1 MIYSR
6 CNRAVAAAVACAL
19 AASVVTP
26 KSAFAQEATQ
36 TTPRADDDSI
46 PQVIITGSFIK
57 RPADRPQPLTVVGS
71 EDLANTQRN
80 SVAESLKDL
89 PQNVGSMATVN
100 TQGGGVNAGNTPTT
114 TVNLR
119 GLGAGAS
126 LVLLNGGRQIA
137 DGGFGYVDVNNLA
150 PSIMIERVEVLTDG
164 SSALYGADAVG
175 GVVNFITK
183 TNFSGFN
190 VEADFQHIQDTSHD
204 RPDTNVGLLW
214 GGHNDNTSVVA
225 GLEYQT
231 TEILLTDDRYDADRL
246 KLGLSS
252 GFGNPSTFQYRN
264 KTGVQPSATLASIPD
279 PLCGSTQL
287 SDGGPSGLANGVVN
301 TTGTPSC
308 LLYNALGRAL
318 QPKSKRFNGL
328 ATISHNFSD
337 TLTGDFEL
345 GFARTRYWIPF
356 GYVTPATATASL
368 FPLVPTDNPGAVAT
382 ARKFPTF
389 AHPLNGQ
396 TNIAGYLYK
405 GRILSP
411 WVNDGQ
417 SGDIRTS
424 GQDTYR
430 ISGRLN
436 GKFGNSGWDWQVG
449 FSDSWNDTNFL
460 GHDTVINRVSLA
472 VNGYGGPRCAYNPT
486 NDPTGAKRGVDTCK
500 FWDPFAISALVPAG
514 DPAANDP
521 TVTNWLVGNRTTHD
535 SGELKTYQA
544 VTTGKLWDMPGGTTG
559 LAVGLERRE
568 VNFSQQWDEGSKQ
581 IGYYGFNGAF
591 AQSDFSGA
599 NATNAAF
606 AELVMYP
613 LKSLEVQLAG
623 RHEKTSYENA
633 GSFSKFNPK
642 IGLLWTPVH
651 GLFVRGSAGTSFQAP
666 GPAAM
671 FAQSTGGTS
680 AQQIGGD
687 TINAR
692 GLLMGNPNLQP
703 QTSRNWNVG
712 VTWDV
717 TDNFTAEL
725 NYWNIRFKD
734 LITGEVA
741 QQILNADLADG
752 FITDSHIVL
761 NPGAPNEVCEITGRW
776 KPGQGPRPANCMSGN
791 DILQF
796 TTTYINQGFLHTN
809 GIDYDFKYRLKLD
822 SGWQFPFRLYGTYT
836 REYEMLQAGVLYDGV
851 GKYNDST
858 FGVPMPEYT
867 ANLQAGVMT
876 GAHSLMAT
884 VRYLP
889 ALTLQVPN
897 PATNAGTESASF
909 TTIDLLYRYQL
920 PWSDGSSVTAAVR
933 NVTNKEDPIAGGSQ
947 LTTFGNLYTFFGR
960 VFRVGVDY
968 KF

>member
-6 CNRAVAAAVACAL
+6 YNRAVAAAVTCAL
-19 AASVVTP
+19 AASVMTP
-26 KSAFAQEATQ
+26 KSVFAQAVVTQ
-36 TTPRADDDSI
+36 TADDAI

-71 EDLANTQRN
+71 EDLDNSQRN

-100 TQGGGVNAGNTPTT
+100 TQGGGINAGNTPTT

-126 LVLLNGGRQIA
+126 LVLLNGGRQIN
-137 DGGFGYVDVNNLA
+137 DGGFGFVDVNNLA
-150 PSIMIERVEVLTDG
+150 PSIMIDRVEVLTDG
-164 SSALYGADAVG
+164 SSALYGADAVA

-183 TNFSGFN
+183 RNFSGFE
-190 VEADFQHIQDTSHD
+190 VKADFQRIQDTTHG

-214 GGHNDNTSVVA
+214 GGHSDATSVVA

-231 TEILLTDDRYDADRL
+231 TEILLTDDRYEADRL
-246 KLGLSS
+246 KYGLTS

-264 KTGVQPSATLASIPD
+264 ATGPQPAATVASIPD
-279 PLCGSTQL
+279 PLCSSSQLGS
-287 SDGGPSGLANGVVN
+287 GPSGLANGVVN

-318 QPKSKRFNGL
+318 QPKSQRINGL
-328 ATISHNFSD
+328 ATISHNFTD
-337 TLTGDFEL
+337 TITGDFEL

-356 GYVTPATATASL
+356 GYVTPATASAAL
-368 FPLVPTDNPGAVAT
+368 FPLVPTDNPGAIAT
-382 ARKFPTF
+382 AQMFPGF
-389 AHPLNGQ
+389 QHPLNGQ
-396 TNIAGYLYK
+396 TNISGYLYK
-405 GRILSP
+405 GRILAP
-411 WVNDGQ
+411 WVNDGA
-417 SGDIRTS
+417 SGDIRNT

-430 ISGRLN
+430 VSGHVS

-449 FSDSWNDTNFL
+449 FSDSWNDTNFS

-486 NDPTGAKRGVDTCK
+486 NDPTGAHRGVDTCM
-500 FWDPFAISALVPAG
+500 FWDPFAISALVQPG
-514 DPAANDP
+514 DPAYNDP

-535 SGELKTYQA
+535 SGELKTYDL
-544 VTTGKLWDMPGGTTG
+544 VTTGTLWDMPGGTTG
-559 LAVGLERRE
+559 VAVGVERRE
-568 VNFSQQWDEGSKQ
+568 LEFSQTWDEGSKQ
-581 IGYYGFNGAF
+581 IGYWGFNGAF
-591 AQSDFSGA
+591 AQSDFSGS
-599 NATNAAF
+599 NATNAGF
-606 AELVMYP
+606 AEMVMYP
-613 LKSLEVQLAG
+613 AKSLEVQLAG
-623 RHEKTSYENA
+623 RYERTSYENA
-633 GSFSKFNPK
+633 GSFGKFNPK
-642 IGLLWTPVH
+642 LGVLWTPVK

-666 GPAAM
+666 GPASM

-680 AQQIGGD
+680 AQRIGGD

-692 GLLMGNPNLQP
+692 GLLVGNPNLKP
-703 QTSRNWNVG
+703 ETSRNWNVG

-725 NYWNIRFKD
+725 NYWHIEFKD
-734 LITGEVA
+734 LIASEVT
-741 QQILNADLADG
+741 QQILTADLADG
-752 FITDSHIVL
+752 FITDPHIVL

-776 KPGQGPRPANCMSGN
+776 TSGSGPRPANCMSGN

-796 TTTYINQGFLHTN
+796 TTTYVNQGFVHTN

-822 SGWQFPFRLYGTYT
+822 GPGLQLPFRLFGTYT
-836 REYEMLQAGVLYDGV
+836 REYLMQQGGVLYDGV

-867 ANLQAGVMT
+867 ANLSAGVMG
-876 GAHSLMAT
+876 GAHSLLAT

-889 ALTLQVPN
+889 AMTLQVPN
-897 PATNAGTESASF
+897 PASNAGTESKSF
-909 TTIDLLYRYQL
+909 TTLDLLYRYLL
-920 PWSDGSSVTAAVR
+920 PWGNGSSVTAAIR
-933 NVTNKEDPIAGGSQ
+933 NVTNEDDPIAAGSQ
-947 LTTFGNLYTFFGR
+947 LTTFGNTYTFLGR